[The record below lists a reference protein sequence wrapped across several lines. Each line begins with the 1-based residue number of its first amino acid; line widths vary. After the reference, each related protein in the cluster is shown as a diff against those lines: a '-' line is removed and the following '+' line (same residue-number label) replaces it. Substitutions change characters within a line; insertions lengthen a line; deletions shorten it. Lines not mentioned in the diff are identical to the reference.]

1 LAAARLQF
9 NFLQHGNNI
18 TNLMSAHPIFVVET
32 LFADLSKENLLRIS
46 KIYNVSGVKIEN
58 NF

>member
-1 LAAARLQF
+1 
-9 NFLQHGNNI
+9 
-18 TNLMSAHPIFVVET
+18 MSAHPIFVVET
-32 LFADLSKENLLRIS
+32 LFADLSEENLLRIS